1 MIEGN
6 KTTHNTNH
14 HKHMNTKQRW
24 EQDLEGVKE
33 QLAHLKTTQKKMMVS
48 SNNNGTQ
55 QKQMKEL
62 LHTQATPFLII
73 ICLHIYYT
81 TLIFYMGS
89 CKYICIFFTLPVCKC
104 KCKKKHLHTDSVS
117 V

>member
-1 MIEGN
+1 MIKGN
-6 KTTHNTNH
+6 KTTH
-14 HKHMNTKQRW
+14 KTKQQC

-33 QLAHLKTTQKKMMVS
+33 QLAHLKTTRKRTMAS
-48 SNNNGTQ
+48 SNGNGAQ

-62 LHTQATPFLII
+62 HTQIAPLLTL
-73 ICLHIYYT
+73 ICLHKYYM

-104 KCKKKHLHTDSVS
+104 KC
-117 V
+117 